1 MKLDLLYELSC
12 PKPWNEEKERNAYY
26 NALEQIVLADQL
38 GFGTV
43 WEVEHHFLSE
53 FSHSSAPEIF
63 LACVSQRTE
72 RIRIG
77 HGVVL
82 LPNPF
87 NYPIRVAERIAALD
101 IMSRGRVEFGT
112 GRSTWYE
119 QAGFNVRPDET
130 RAMWQEALSIIPKMW
145 SSEQFSHKGEHF
157 EIPERNVL
165 PKPIQRPHPPVWV
178 AGTQDESFEIAGRLG
193 IGMLALTIMV
203 PVEELER
210 RIAMYRKASEN
221 VEPIT
226 DVVNDRINCL
236 TLVHC
241 APTTREAI
249 ENGAP
254 QAVAW
259 YLRTVAA
266 LFAPPEGGEIGLRL
280 RLRRARP
287 AQPRGFRPAAAERG
301 DARDRRVPPGRDRR
315 RRSLRRAEH
324 RRDGDHRRP
333 GAVPEEAGA
342 LRRPGPQQPDVPG
355 PDRRPLARGR
365 HAVRRPARQGSPPAD
380 RSGLAAEDS
389 HARQDLGAQ

>member
-145 SSEQFSHKGEHF
+145 ASEQFSHKGEHF

-241 APTTREAI
+241 ARTTREAI

-266 LFAPPEGGEIGLRL
+266 LFAPPEGGEIVS
-280 RLRRARP
+280 
-287 AQPRGFRPAAAERG
+287 GFDFAAHG
-301 DARDRRVPPGRDRR
+301 
-315 RRSLRRAEH
+315 RRSLEDSVPQLQNEATRAIDEFH
-324 RRDGDHRRP
+324 QGEIGVDDLYEALNTDEMVIIGDPEQCRKKLERYADLGLNSLMCQVQIGDLPHE
-333 GAVPEEAGA
+333 AVMESVGLLGRE
-342 LRRPGPQQPDVPG
+342 V
-355 PDRRPLARGR
+355 RPLID
-365 HAVRRPARQGSPPAD
+365 PD
-380 RSGLAAEDS
+380 
-389 HARQDLGAQ
+389 

>member
-12 PKPWNEEKERNAYY
+12 PKPWDAEKERNAYY
-26 NALEQIVLADQL
+26 HALEQIVLADRL

-72 RIRIG
+72 RIRLG

-87 NYPIRVAERIAALD
+87 NYPIRVAERIATLD
-101 IMSRGRVEFGT
+101 IMSRGRVKFGT

-119 QAGFNVRPDET
+119 QAGFNVRPGET
-130 RAMWQEALSIIPKMW
+130 REMWQEALSIIPRMW
-145 SSEQFSHKGEHF
+145 AGEEFSHSGRFF
-157 EIPERNVL
+157 EIPARNVL

-178 AGTQDESFEIAGRLG
+178 AGTQDESFAIAGRLG

-210 RIAMYRKASEN
+210 RIAMYRKAIAN
-221 VEPIT
+221 PEPIAGS
-226 DVVNDRINCL
+226 VNDRVNCL

-241 APTTREAI
+241 ARTTREAI
-249 ENGAP
+249 ANGAP

-266 LFAPPEGGEIGLRL
+266 LFAPPEEGEIVSGFDFAAFQRRSLQEAAPGLRNDATRAIDEYHKGEIGPGDLYDAL
-280 RLRRARP
+280 NGEEMVVIGDP
-287 AQPRGFRPAAAERG
+287 AQCRRKLERY
-301 DARDRRVPPGRDRR
+301 A
-315 RRSLRRAEH
+315 
-324 RRDGDHRRP
+324 
-333 GAVPEEAGA
+333 
-342 LRRPGPQQPDVPG
+342 
-355 PDRRPLARGR
+355 
-365 HAVRRPARQGSPPAD
+365 
-380 RSGLAAEDS
+380 
-389 HARQDLGAQ
+389 DLGLHSVMCQVQIGDLPHDAVMESVRLLGTEVRPHLDPD

>member
-87 NYPIRVAERIAALD
+87 NYPIRVAERVAALD

-130 RAMWQEALSIIPKMW
+130 RAMWPEALSIIPKMW

-241 APTTREAI
+241 ARTTREAI

-266 LFAPPEGGEIGLRL
+266 LFAPPEGGEIVS
-280 RLRRARP
+280 
-287 AQPRGFRPAAAERG
+287 GFAFAAHG
-301 DARDRRVPPGRDRR
+301 Q
-315 RRSLRRAEH
+315 RSLEDSVPQLQNEATRAIDEFH
-324 RRDGDHRRP
+324 QGEIGVDDLYDALNTDEMVIIGDPEQCRKKLERYADLGLNSLMCQVQIGDLSHE
-333 GAVPEEAGA
+333 AVMQSVGLLGRE
-342 LRRPGPQQPDVPG
+342 V
-355 PDRRPLARGR
+355 RPLID
-365 HAVRRPARQGSPPAD
+365 PD
-380 RSGLAAEDS
+380 
-389 HARQDLGAQ
+389 